1 MPNAQT
7 PCYPAALI
15 TNEERAVLNQGIQGV
30 RVLAVAVAALLSVG
44 AAQAGPEAD
53 SRGWYLGANLGTAKG
68 KSKVY
73 DGKSEPSF
81 GFAAGYRF
89 NPNLSAELFSRSL
102 NFEFLVGF
110 LDPKGYVYPEDHVG
124 AALRLSAP
132 LNESFQLYGR
142 LGVGRTTMKATLV
155 NMRHDS
161 VSETSLGAGLGYD
174 FNPSWGLQLEYNRF
188 LKNDINVLSLG
199 LQFRF

>member
-1 MPNAQT
+1 VFKMRASGIPLLAAAAAAMLMQT
-7 PCYPAALI
+7 
-15 TNEERAVLNQGIQGV
+15 
-30 RVLAVAVAALLSVG
+30 
-44 AAQAGPEAD
+44 AAQAGPVGD
-53 SRGWYLGANLGTAKG
+53 GKGFYLSANLGSAKG

-73 DGKSEPSF
+73 DGKSDPSF
-81 GFAAGYRF
+81 GFSAGYQF
-89 NPNLSAELFSRSL
+89 SPNLSAELFARSL
-102 NFEFLVGF
+102 NFDFMVGF
-110 LDPKGYVYPEDHVG
+110 LDPKGFVYPEDHVG

-132 LNESFQLYGR
+132 LSESVQLYGR
-142 LGVGRTTMKATLV
+142 LGVGRTSMKATLV